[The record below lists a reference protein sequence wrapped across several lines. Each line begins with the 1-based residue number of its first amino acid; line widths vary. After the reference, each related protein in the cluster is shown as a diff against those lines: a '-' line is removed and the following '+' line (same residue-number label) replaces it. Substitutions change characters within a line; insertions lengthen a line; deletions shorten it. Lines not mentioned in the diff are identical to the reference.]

1 MRQRGVYEKCP
12 GSGTW
17 WIRYADTMGRL
28 RREKA
33 GTKSAAVTLYQKRK
47 TEALQGKKLPESL
60 RTPAVSFAEL
70 AHDALV
76 YSKTHKRTYEDDAL
90 RMPWLLTAFRERS
103 ADSITPQDLEHHVTR
118 IAEERDWKPA
128 SVNRYRALISLIFRL
143 GMENGKVKANPARL
157 VK

>member
-1 MRQRGVYEKCP
+1 MYPITVSEKPARKSRNYPHGLFEKVP
-12 GSGTW
+12 GSKVW
-17 WIRYADTMGRL
+17 WIRYADSMGRI

-33 GTKSAAVTLYQKRK
+33 GTKGAAIDLYRKRK

-90 RMPWLLTAFRERS
+90 RMPWLLVDFRERA
-103 ADSITPQDLEHHVTR
+103 ADSITPQDLEHHLSEM
-118 IAEERDWKPA
+118 AEDRHP
-128 SVNRYRALISLIFRL
+128 
-143 GMENGKVKANPARL
+143 
-157 VK
+157 